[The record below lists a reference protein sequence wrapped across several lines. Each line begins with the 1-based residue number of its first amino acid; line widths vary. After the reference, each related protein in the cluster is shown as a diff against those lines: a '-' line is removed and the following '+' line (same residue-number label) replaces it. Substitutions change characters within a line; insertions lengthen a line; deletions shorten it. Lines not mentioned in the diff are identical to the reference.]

1 MILYISNE
9 SLYSTSETNI
19 APHASQL
26 ESKQKLKIFK
36 KVLMPKMMALKMGE
50 KKLEQIRSCFLW
62 MKKESDFL
70 RRNLFLLLGKNL

>member
-19 APHASQL
+19 EPHANQL

-36 KVLMPKMMALKMGE
+36 KVLMPKMMALKVG
-50 KKLEQIRSCFLW
+50 
-62 MKKESDFL
+62 
-70 RRNLFLLLGKNL
+70 GKT